1 MPTTSRPLVPLI
13 VRLALAGLF
22 LSAGAAKLGDPNS
35 LAEAIVNYRLMPDAW
50 AVALAGILPVA
61 EVLVALALIAGPC
74 VQGAGL
80 LAALMF
86 AAFAA
91 AMAQSK
97 LRGINLECG
106 CFGAA
111 VPEQVSWA
119 KVALNVTLGAFSTW
133 IAWARPARWRDLV
146 SRPGHAIAACAVVAI
161 LCAAFSARASVV
173 LALDLAAL
181 VAKSDEIVLGTAGP
195 QRARWSNDGKLIVTD
210 MQLRVEES
218 LKGPAHVG
226 DVLVVTRMGGTLRDI
241 ALQVPGEANFGPDQR
256 VLVFLH
262 AEGSA
267 KERHVVGMAQGVIPI
282 TGRGANAMAMPNAGG
297 TALVERTD
305 DGALA
310 PGHAA
315 LAQPRPFVALRTEIL
330 RLARNGARH

>member
-1 MPTTSRPLVPLI
+1 MLATPRPLAPLI
-13 VRLALAGLF
+13 VRLALAGMF
-22 LSAGAAKLGDPNS
+22 LAAGAAKIGDPNA
-35 LAEAIVNYRLMPDAW
+35 LAEAIGNYRMLPDALV
-50 AVALAGILPVA
+50 VALAGILPVA

-80 LAALMF
+80 LGALMLG
-86 AAFAA
+86 AFAG

-97 LRGINLECG
+97 LRGIDLECG
-106 CFGAA
+106 CFGATA
-111 VPEQVSWA
+111 HTQVSWA
-119 KVALNVTLGAFSTW
+119 KVALNVVLGTLSAW

-146 SRPGHAIAACAVVAI
+146 SRPGQPIAACAVVAI
-161 LCAAFSARASVV
+161 LCAAYPAHASVV

-195 QRARWSNDGKLIVTD
+195 QQARWSADGKLIVTD

-218 LKGPAHVG
+218 LKGNARVG
-226 DVLVVTRMGGTLRDI
+226 DVLVVTRMGGTLLDV
-241 ALQVPGEANFGPDQR
+241 ALQVPGEANFGPDQH

-282 TGRGANAMAMPNAGG
+282 AGTGPDAMAMPNAGG
-297 TALVERTD
+297 MALVERTD
-305 DGALA
+305 DGALG
-310 PGHAA
+310 PGRAA
-315 LAQPRPFVALRTEIL
+315 LAQPRPLVALRAEIL
-330 RLARNGARH
+330 RLARTGTRR